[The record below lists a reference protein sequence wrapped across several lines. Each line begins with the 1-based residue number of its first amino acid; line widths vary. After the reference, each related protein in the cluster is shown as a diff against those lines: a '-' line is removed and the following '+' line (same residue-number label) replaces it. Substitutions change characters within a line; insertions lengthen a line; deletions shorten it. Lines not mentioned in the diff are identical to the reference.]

1 MLEEFVRTP
10 EELRF
15 SKANDLAWELFK
27 SAIGAYDNHMLY
39 QVANIHERINRKQ
52 YKDPTSVPTIISY
65 DSDDG
70 IMKASVAEDFQYTLI
85 MPEPEDGYAAL
96 MKNEEEYLRLFR
108 LLIKPYRLQALAYT
122 HTRQQR
128 SFSAALLAQEL
139 KIDLTLAEEALTEL
153 GQHNLLMMSQLDT
166 PEGPLNIYQLRPGAN
181 MIPFLYFAAE
191 LMRSQGQYT
200 LVFPARR
207 MPLMRGPLGEGSLA
221 PQWITAVPE
230 EKENQ
235 LPYGKYGMD

>member
-1 MLEEFVRTP
+1 MREEFVRTP

-27 SAIGAYDNHMLY
+27 SAIGAYDNQGDMLY

-108 LLIKPYRLQALAYT
+108 LL
-122 HTRQQR
+122 
-128 SFSAALLAQEL
+128 
-139 KIDLTLAEEALTEL
+139 EE
-153 GQHNLLMMSQLDT
+153 
-166 PEGPLNIYQLRPGAN
+166 
-181 MIPFLYFAAE
+181 
-191 LMRSQGQYT
+191 
-200 LVFPARR
+200 VARN
-207 MPLMRGPLGEGSLA
+207 G
-221 PQWITAVPE
+221 
-230 EKENQ
+230 
-235 LPYGKYGMD
+235 